1 MRWTI
6 KRGYKCSLK
15 LETQTSRGY
24 PSPPPFLLLLSLLE
38 EIIVGCG
45 YRGLPS
51 VESGSHIH
59 LWVSWDSSPLPSP
72 SQLFQSFISLHMPQS
87 LPTLTWWPV
96 LDFFHQVQIKQVSS
110 ITSSSQ
116 YHLSAFLENC
126 FQFPGN
132 NLDSPPKHRQGA
144 LLCIELSLWALTLIL
159 PRFCGQFL
167 DLSHNPC
174 SLLCAQ
180 SNYSGCTLSATFSP
194 SFFSASSAWII
205 CLPLHPLR
213 CPNSETSKSLVLH

>member
-1 MRWTI
+1 MFLEVRNSNQQRLSFSSSLSSPSLSPGRDNCWLWVQRFAI
-6 KRGYKCSLK
+6 RGVRESHPPLSFLGLVSPAQSIPAVSKFHFSPHAPVSSYLDMMTGSWL
-15 LETQTSRGY
+15 LSPSSNQTSVLHHFFL
-24 PSPPPFLLLLSLLE
+24 PVPPL
-38 EIIVGCG
+38 C
-45 YRGLPS
+45 LP
-51 VESGSHIH
+51 GK
-59 LWVSWDSSPLPSP
+59 L
-72 SQLFQSFISLHMPQS
+72 
-87 LPTLTWWPV
+87 
-96 LDFFHQVQIKQVSS
+96 
-110 ITSSSQ
+110 
-116 YHLSAFLENC
+116 NNN
-126 FQFPGN
+126 QFPGN

-180 SNYSGCTLSATFSP
+180 SNFSGCTLSATFSP